1 MQNRWDRLCPPY
13 TDVPTKFLKR
23 QAHLISS
30 FARRLCETN
39 DSQSTERE
47 RVKLDYALDPLS
59 IKTATTTTLMSL
71 LDFATKLARFLA
83 YLLPLATVGFIEF

>member
-1 MQNRWDRLCPPY
+1 MPPPL
-13 TDVPTKFLKR
+13 PTTKKTTTTTKKTR
-23 QAHLISS
+23 V
-30 FARRLCETN
+30 RG
-39 DSQSTERE
+39 E

-83 YLLPLATVGFIEF
+83 YLLPLATVGVTEV